1 MVTSCILDSM
11 FKVITLF
18 VLGSL
23 ASVTSHSQI
32 SVPGMPEEIVQI
44 MKNQQYAWNSGDLDA
59 FMKGYWESDNLLFIG
74 SGVTTGYESTLNNY
88 KKSYPTKE
96 VMGVLEFTNT
106 TWVPICSDS
115 GLLVG
120 EWNLIGS
127 SNGMYSL
134 IWKKVNYN
142 WVIIADHSSN

>member
-1 MVTSCILDSM
+1 M
-11 FKVITLF
+11 FKVITLC
-18 VLGSL
+18 VLGSI
-23 ASVTSHSQI
+23 AAVTSHSQI
-32 SVPGMPEEIVQI
+32 SVPGMPDEIVQT
-44 MKNQQYAWNSGDLDA
+44 MQNQQDAWNSGDLDA

-74 SGVTTGYESTLNNY
+74 NAVTTGYE
-88 KKSYPTKE
+88 
-96 VMGVLEFTNT
+96 FTNT
-106 TWVPICSDS
+106 RWVPICSDS

-120 EWNLIGS
+120 EWNLIGI